1 MLPQSVRKPQLM
13 SFHDTLFIFYL
24 KLKCQPEK
32 IEEVVIS

>member
-1 MLPQSVRKPQLM
+1 MPPQSVGKPRLM

-24 KLKCQPEK
+24 QFKCQPEK